1 MACSVYGSQYLLEAL
16 YNANEADYALQLM
29 TATHDRSWWNMIKI
43 GSTMTLEAWDTKY
56 KPNLDWNHAWGAAP
70 ANIVARNMWGIQPKT
85 AGGSIMHIKPQLGTL
100 SSSEITVPTIKGLI
114 KASYQRKSR
123 TLQEYTFE
131 LPANV
136 SAELELKY
144 SPEDTILLNGTK
156 ANTSFGT
163 LRLSPGINTVVLNV
177 NTF

>member
-1 MACSVYGSQYLLEAL
+1 
-16 YNANEADYALQLM
+16 
-29 TATHDRSWWNMIKI
+29 
-43 GSTMTLEAWDTKY
+43 MTLEAWDTKY

-85 AGGSIMHIKPQLGTL
+85 AGGSIMYIKPQLGTL
-100 SSSEITVPTIKGLI
+100 SASEITVPTMKGLI

-123 TLQEYTFE
+123 IRQEYTFE

-156 ANTSFGT
+156 ADTSFGT
-163 LRLSPGINTVVLNV
+163 LRLSPGINTIVINV